1 MVDPRALLLSGGSSC
16 TGASGLIA
24 DLQSLRSGPGSGLLL
39 DPVSVYFYGYKLSWG
54 EIIIWIYLAGF
65 ILAIAKWLEVEFLA
79 DISWWWV
86 LSPLFLAVLWFE
98 VLERMLGMDKR
109 SELKDSDVEKAK
121 RERINKQLG
130 RDAKGRRL

>member
-1 MVDPRALLLSGGSSC
+1 M
-16 TGASGLIA
+16 
-24 DLQSLRSGPGSGLLL
+24 
-39 DPVSVYFYGYKLSWG
+39 
-54 EIIIWIYLAGF
+54 IWIYLAGF
-65 ILAIAKWLEVEFLA
+65 ILAIAKWMEVEFLA

-86 LSPLFLAVLWFE
+86 LSPLFLAVFWFE

>member
-1 MVDPRALLLSGGSSC
+1 M
-16 TGASGLIA
+16 
-24 DLQSLRSGPGSGLLL
+24 
-39 DPVSVYFYGYKLSWG
+39 
-54 EIIIWIYLAGF
+54 IWIYLAGF
-65 ILAIAKWLEVEFLA
+65 ILAIAKWLEVEFFA

-130 RDAKGRRL
+130 RDAKGRR

>member
-1 MVDPRALLLSGGSSC
+1 M
-16 TGASGLIA
+16 
-24 DLQSLRSGPGSGLLL
+24 
-39 DPVSVYFYGYKLSWG
+39 
-54 EIIIWIYLAGF
+54 IWIYLAGF

>member
-1 MVDPRALLLSGGSSC
+1 M
-16 TGASGLIA
+16 
-24 DLQSLRSGPGSGLLL
+24 
-39 DPVSVYFYGYKLSWG
+39 
-54 EIIIWIYLAGF
+54 IWIYLAGF

-109 SELKDSDVEKAK
+109 SELKDSDVETAK

>member
-1 MVDPRALLLSGGSSC
+1 M
-16 TGASGLIA
+16 
-24 DLQSLRSGPGSGLLL
+24 
-39 DPVSVYFYGYKLSWG
+39 
-54 EIIIWIYLAGF
+54 IWIYLAGF

-130 RDAKGRRL
+130 RDARGRRP

>member
-1 MVDPRALLLSGGSSC
+1 M
-16 TGASGLIA
+16 
-24 DLQSLRSGPGSGLLL
+24 
-39 DPVSVYFYGYKLSWG
+39 
-54 EIIIWIYLAGF
+54 IWIYLAGF

-109 SELKDSDVEKAK
+109 SELTDSEIEKAK

-130 RDAKGRRL
+130 RDAKGRR

>member
-1 MVDPRALLLSGGSSC
+1 M
-16 TGASGLIA
+16 
-24 DLQSLRSGPGSGLLL
+24 
-39 DPVSVYFYGYKLSWG
+39 
-54 EIIIWIYLAGF
+54 IWIYLAGF
-65 ILAIAKWLEVEFLA
+65 ILAIAKWMEVEFLA

-130 RDAKGRRL
+130 RDAKGRR

>member
-1 MVDPRALLLSGGSSC
+1 M
-16 TGASGLIA
+16 
-24 DLQSLRSGPGSGLLL
+24 
-39 DPVSVYFYGYKLSWG
+39 
-54 EIIIWIYLAGF
+54 IWIYLAGF

-109 SELKDSDVEKAK
+109 SELTDSEIEKAK

>member
-1 MVDPRALLLSGGSSC
+1 M
-16 TGASGLIA
+16 
-24 DLQSLRSGPGSGLLL
+24 
-39 DPVSVYFYGYKLSWG
+39 
-54 EIIIWIYLAGF
+54 IWIYLAGF

-130 RDAKGRRL
+130 RDAKGRR

>member
-1 MVDPRALLLSGGSSC
+1 MIR
-16 TGASGLIA
+16 
-24 DLQSLRSGPGSGLLL
+24 
-39 DPVSVYFYGYKLSWG
+39 
-54 EIIIWIYLAGF
+54 IYLAGF

-109 SELKDSDVEKAK
+109 SELTDSEIEKAK

>member
-1 MVDPRALLLSGGSSC
+1 M
-16 TGASGLIA
+16 
-24 DLQSLRSGPGSGLLL
+24 
-39 DPVSVYFYGYKLSWG
+39 
-54 EIIIWIYLAGF
+54 IWIYLAGF

-79 DISWWWV
+79 VISWWWV